1 MSNNTEYKVMARTM
15 RPQLFEDVVGQDK
28 TKVTLKNAFKLGR
41 LGHAYLFCGSHG
53 IGKTTLARIFAK
65 VLNCDTTQDG
75 EPCGNC
81 SSCKEIAA
89 ACSLDV
95 IEIDGASNRGIDD
108 IRQINESVGFAV
120 KANKYKIY
128 ILDEVHMLTKEA
140 FNALLKTL
148 EDPPPRVKF
157 LFATTEPHK
166 IPTTILSRCQCFY
179 LEPITTEQIAQHLT
193 KCAQMSNIPF
203 EKEAAYLLAKRAN
216 GSLRDALV
224 LADQLISYCNEDV
237 KLDKAIHF
245 LGLLPKSELFEFDVK
260 ASRGE
265 LEAAFNLAK
274 DILSS
279 GKSLA
284 NFLDMLCEHYRQ
296 ILYIKIYKGNP
307 SSLQVPQAD
316 WPSYEQSANCYSYEQ
331 CLHIIDLILETQ
343 NKIKNALSKQI
354 ALENLLIQIVRS
366 HARVSIKSLIDQLDT
381 LKSNL
386 NTTPLKQEIYKN
398 TTPIEKPPSPK
409 VPPKEPESKK
419 EPVSEPLK
427 VPLAESI
434 SKKELTIEPQKVAAS
449 PTNSDAEKQ
458 NICYNT
464 VMQFAAVELEGSLKK
479 EGN

>member
-1 MSNNTEYKVMARTM
+1 MARTM
-15 RPQLFEDVVGQDK
+15 RPLRFIDVVGQEK
-28 TKVTLKNAFKLGR
+28 TKITLKNAFKLNR
-41 LGHAYLFCGSHG
+41 LGHAYLFCGFHG

-65 VLNCDTTQDG
+65 VLNCDAPVDG
-75 EPCGNC
+75 EPCNQC
-81 SSCKEIAA
+81 SSCLEITS

-120 KANKYKIY
+120 KGGKYKVY

-148 EDPPPRVKF
+148 EDPPQRVKF

-166 IPTTILSRCQCFY
+166 IPATILSRCQCFY
-179 LEPITTEQIAQHLT
+179 LEPISTDQISKHLI
-193 KCAQMSNIPF
+193 KCAKSNDITF
-203 EKEAAYLLAKRAN
+203 EEGAAYLLAKRAN

-224 LADQLISYCNEDV
+224 LADQLISYCNEEV
-237 KLDKAIHF
+237 QLSKAIHF
-245 LGLLPKSELFEFDVK
+245 LGLLPKSELFEFDQK
-260 ASRGE
+260 ASKGD
-265 LEAAFNLAK
+265 LDAAFKLAK
-274 DILSS
+274 SILSS
-279 GKSLA
+279 GRDIM

-307 SSLQVPQAD
+307 SSLKVSQVE
-316 WPSYEQSANCYSYEQ
+316 WPDYEKSASYYSYEQ
-331 CLHIIDLILETQ
+331 CLHIIDLILEAQ
-343 NKIKNALSKQI
+343 NKIKYALSKQI

-366 HARVSIKSLIDQLDT
+366 YGRVSVKSLIQQLDS

-386 NTTPLKQEIYKN
+386 DITHLKQEEYK
-398 TTPIEKPPSPK
+398 EKPPSTTLST
-409 VPPKEPESKK
+409 PPKPESKK
-419 EPVSEPLK
+419 DLP
-427 VPLAESI
+427 
-434 SKKELTIEPQKVAAS
+434 KEAPP
-449 PTNSDAEKQ
+449 PTNPDAKKQ